1 MKLSWGLILGMTV
14 ILTPAAIMGKP
25 AIAAEYQGDNID
37 GRTFSGQVY
46 SFETGGVFDVEV
58 VFKQKRATLYF
69 VNGSR
74 QTILLNNP
82 VITDPADIVGWGK
95 PFAFGVGGGL
105 RIGIADDDLGNTGPP
120 RPRPFEGLW
129 RISLKAEDLQ

>member
-1 MKLSWGLILGMTV
+1 MKLSWGLILGMAV
-14 ILTPAAIMGKP
+14 ILAPAAMMSGK
-25 AIAAEYQGDNID
+25 AIAAEYQGQNID
-37 GRTFSGQVY
+37 GRRFSGQVY

-69 VNGSR
+69 VNGSQ

-82 VITDPADIVGWGK
+82 IISDPSDIVGWGR
-95 PFAFGVGGGL
+95 PFFWSLGGVFRVGV
-105 RIGIADDDLGNTGPP
+105 ADSDFGNTEPA

-129 RISLKAEDLQ
+129 RISVNPDDLK